1 MARDWLNAEIA
12 RQRQDELRRNAERNA
27 DGADAPPTRRLSART
42 RPQEAVTIRLAA
54 ADDGHG
60 LDLLARIHGA
70 GMASLRAFARLSRAL
85 LP

>member
-27 DGADAPPTRRLSART
+27 DGTQGLRIRRVSARA

-54 ADDGHG
+54 A
-60 LDLLARIHGA
+60 
-70 GMASLRAFARLSRAL
+70 RALTRLSRGL